1 MLDERKAAILR
12 AVVEGYIQTAQP
24 VGSGHVARHGGIPV
38 SPATVRNDM
47 AQLERDGYLDHPH
60 TSAGRI
66 PTAKGYRFFVDH
78 LEPGPLGPGQRNQ
91 VRAFFNQAHGELER
105 MLHDTSRLLTDLTD
119 HAALVVAPQAVA
131 AHVRSAQLVGLAP
144 GTALAVVVLS
154 NGSVEKHTIEV
165 PDGLTDDE
173 LAAHSVA
180 FARLAEGCTIAQLAA
195 VDASSDA
202 VAAGALAAFRG
213 TPTGTDAEVYVGG
226 TARMAGSFQAVE
238 TVREVL
244 TILEQQLVVV
254 TLLRDVVDR
263 GLEVAIGAET
273 GVEPLAECSLVVA
286 PYQVGGEPAGSIA
299 VLGPTRMDY
308 AQALAAV
315 AVVSQRLSDRLSEG

>member
-24 VGSGHVARHGGIPV
+24 VGSGHVARQSGIPV

-66 PTAKGYRFFVDH
+66 PTSKGYRFFVDH

-119 HAALVVAPQAVA
+119 HAAVVVAPQADA

-144 GTALAVVVLS
+144 GTALAVAVLS
-154 NGSVEKHTIEV
+154 NGSVDKHTVEV
-165 PDGLTDDE
+165 PEALSDDE
-173 LAAHSVA
+173 LAGHSAA
-180 FARLAEGCTIAQLAA
+180 FAALVEGRSLADLPIA
-195 VDASSDA
+195 DASTDPVVARALTVFRPA
-202 VAAGALAAFRG
+202 VG
-213 TPTGTDAEVYVGG
+213 TAETEVYVGG

-254 TLLRDVVDR
+254 SLLRDVIDR
-263 GLEVAIGAET
+263 GLEVAIGTET
-273 GVEPLAECSLVVA
+273 GFEPLAECSIVVA
-286 PYQVGGEPAGSIA
+286 PYQVSGEPAGSIA

-308 AQALAAV
+308 SRALAAV